1 MEDQAGCPV
10 KATVGAIGGK
20 WKTGILYRLARKSY
34 RLSELKREMS
44 WISEK
49 VLIRQLRELQ
59 AEGVVKRI
67 DHRQRPPKVEYALT
81 DYGQTLA
88 PLLNAIAAW
97 GQSHL
102 AHKAG

>member
-1 MEDQAGCPV
+1 MEDQAGCPL
-10 KATVGAIGGK
+10 KATVGVIGGK

-59 AEGVVKRI
+59 AGGAVERI
-67 DHRQRPPKVEYALT
+67 DHRQRPPKLEYALT
-81 DYGQTLA
+81 DYGQSLA
-88 PLLNAIAAW
+88 PLLDAIADW
-97 GQSHL
+97 GQSHI
-102 AHKAG
+102 AHKAS